1 MNKTKAIILIILMC
15 TTLLSCTSIKEGLS
29 SSKNNTDEFLIEK
42 KAPLVMPPD
51 FNELPIPSNSSI
63 ENNEEGSVKNLI
75 NKSGNENSKRSLIQ
89 FVRTFTYNHPTQ
101 SAYHYYACKLP
112 V

>member
-1 MNKTKAIILIILMC
+1 MIKSMNKTKAIFLIILMC

-51 FNELPIPSNSSI
+51 FNELPIPSNSLI
-63 ENNEEGSVKNLI
+63 KNNEEDSVKKLI
-75 NKSGNENSKRSLIQ
+75 NKSGNENSNNSEGGLEKSILEKI
-89 FVRTFTYNHPTQ
+89 
-101 SAYHYYACKLP
+101 KK
-112 V
+112 

>member
-1 MNKTKAIILIILMC
+1 MNKTRAIFLIILMC
-15 TTLLSCTSIKEGLS
+15 ATLLSCTSIREGMS

-63 ENNEEGSVKNLI
+63 ENNEEGGVKKI
-75 NKSGNENSKRSLIQ
+75 IIKSGNENSNMENSNNSEGGLEKSILEKI
-89 FVRTFTYNHPTQ
+89 
-101 SAYHYYACKLP
+101 KK
-112 V
+112 

>member
-1 MNKTKAIILIILMC
+1 MNKTKAIFLIILMC

-63 ENNEEGSVKNLI
+63 ENNEESSVKKLI
-75 NKSGNENSKRSLIQ
+75 NKSGNENSNNSEGGLEKSILEKI
-89 FVRTFTYNHPTQ
+89 
-101 SAYHYYACKLP
+101 KK
-112 V
+112 

>member
-1 MNKTKAIILIILMC
+1 MIEFLNKTKAIFLIILMC
-15 TTLLSCTSIKEGLS
+15 TTLLSCTSIKKGLS

-63 ENNEEGSVKNLI
+63 ENNEESSVKKLI
-75 NKSGNENSKRSLIQ
+75 NKSGNENSNIENSNNTEGGLEKSILEKI
-89 FVRTFTYNHPTQ
+89 
-101 SAYHYYACKLP
+101 KK
-112 V
+112 

>member
-1 MNKTKAIILIILMC
+1 MC
-15 TTLLSCTSIKEGLS
+15 TTLLSCTSIKKGLS

-63 ENNEEGSVKNLI
+63 ENNEESKIENQNILSVEDIDFEIDISMIIISSRNYG
-75 NKSGNENSKRSLIQ
+75 KSCIL
-89 FVRTFTYNHPTQ
+89 
-101 SAYHYYACKLP
+101 
-112 V
+112 

>member
-1 MNKTKAIILIILMC
+1 MIEFMNKTKAIILIILMC

-63 ENNEEGSVKNLI
+63 ENNEESSVKKLI
-75 NKSGNENSKRSLIQ
+75 NKSGNENSNNSEGGLEKSILEKI
-89 FVRTFTYNHPTQ
+89 
-101 SAYHYYACKLP
+101 KK
-112 V
+112 

>member
-1 MNKTKAIILIILMC
+1 MIEFMNKTKAIILIILMC

-75 NKSGNENSKRSLIQ
+75 NKSGNENPNMGNSNNSEGGLEKSILEKI
-89 FVRTFTYNHPTQ
+89 
-101 SAYHYYACKLP
+101 KK
-112 V
+112 

>member
-1 MNKTKAIILIILMC
+1 MNKTKAIFLIILMC

-51 FNELPIPSNSSI
+51 FNELPIPSNSLI
-63 ENNEEGSVKNLI
+63 KNNEEDSVKKLI
-75 NKSGNENSKRSLIQ
+75 NKSGNENSNNSEGGLEKSILEKI
-89 FVRTFTYNHPTQ
+89 
-101 SAYHYYACKLP
+101 KK
-112 V
+112 

>member
-1 MNKTKAIILIILMC
+1 MC

-51 FNELPIPSNSSI
+51 FNELPIPSNSLI
-63 ENNEEGSVKNLI
+63 KNNEEDSVKKLI
-75 NKSGNENSKRSLIQ
+75 NKSGNENSNNSEGGLEKSILEKI
-89 FVRTFTYNHPTQ
+89 
-101 SAYHYYACKLP
+101 KK
-112 V
+112 

>member
-1 MNKTKAIILIILMC
+1 MIEFMNKTKAIILIILMC

-51 FNELPIPSNSSI
+51 FNELPIPSNSLI
-63 ENNEEGSVKNLI
+63 KNNEEDSVKKLI
-75 NKSGNENSKRSLIQ
+75 NKSGNENSNNSEGGLEKSILEKI
-89 FVRTFTYNHPTQ
+89 
-101 SAYHYYACKLP
+101 KK
-112 V
+112 

>member
-51 FNELPIPSNSSI
+51 FNELPIPSNSLI
-63 ENNEEGSVKNLI
+63 KNNEEDSVKKLI
-75 NKSGNENSKRSLIQ
+75 NKSGNENSNNSEGGLEKSILEKI
-89 FVRTFTYNHPTQ
+89 
-101 SAYHYYACKLP
+101 KK
-112 V
+112 

>member
-1 MNKTKAIILIILMC
+1 MIEFMNKTKAIFLIILMC
-15 TTLLSCTSIKEGLS
+15 TTLLSCTSIKKGLS

-63 ENNEEGSVKNLI
+63 ENNEESSVKKLI
-75 NKSGNENSKRSLIQ
+75 NKSGNENSNNSEGGLEKSILEKI
-89 FVRTFTYNHPTQ
+89 
-101 SAYHYYACKLP
+101 KK
-112 V
+112 

>member
-1 MNKTKAIILIILMC
+1 MIEFMNKTKAIFLIILMC
-15 TTLLSCTSIKEGLS
+15 TTLLSCTSIKKGLS

-63 ENNEEGSVKNLI
+63 ENNEESSVKKLI
-75 NKSGNENSKRSLIQ
+75 NKSGNENSNIENFNNTEGGLEKSILEKI
-89 FVRTFTYNHPTQ
+89 
-101 SAYHYYACKLP
+101 KK
-112 V
+112 

>member
-42 KAPLVMPPD
+42 KAPLVMPPLVMPPD
-51 FNELPIPSNSSI
+51 FNELPIPSNSLI
-63 ENNEEGSVKNLI
+63 KNNEEDSVKKLI
-75 NKSGNENSKRSLIQ
+75 NKSGNENSNNSEGGLEKSILEKI
-89 FVRTFTYNHPTQ
+89 
-101 SAYHYYACKLP
+101 KK
-112 V
+112 